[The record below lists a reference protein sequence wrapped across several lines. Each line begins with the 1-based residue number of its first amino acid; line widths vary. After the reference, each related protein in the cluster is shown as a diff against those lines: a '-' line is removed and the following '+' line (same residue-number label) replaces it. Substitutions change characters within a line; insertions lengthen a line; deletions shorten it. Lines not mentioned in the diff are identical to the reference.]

1 MRLPGP
7 VRLFDR
13 PALLA
18 LGLALIAPGRRFP
31 VCDSARRATG
41 STGRR
46 KTTSPI
52 PADAASIARGRHLV
66 EAVAVCT
73 ICHGENLGGKLAFED
88 NFLGRGYT
96 ANLTSGR
103 GGVGRTYSTA
113 DWVRS
118 IRYGVRPDGRG
129 IIFMPSDY
137 FNRISDADLG
147 AIIAYLQS
155 LPPVDNER
163 TAVEINFAARLLI
176 DLGMFGDVVRAA
188 RIDFRAPRPPP
199 PADPGAY
206 LVTLGGCTFCHGP
219 HLTGGQGPEPGA
231 PGGPDLTAGGPLSRW
246 SLADFVRDDAQRRQ
260 SGGPSDRA
268 EIHALA
274 RLPKHDRRRAPVD
287 LAVLAGLAERVP
299 ASRGSRAQAV
309 GIAASLSTSGLQSGN
324 DTQPTQM
331 RRPKA
336 PLTMQ
341 REDDRRSDRETG
353 LSARANRRQRRAR
366 QTRRAATPRSMAP
379 GPPSAG
385 REEIESFGF
394 G

>member
-7 VRLFDR
+7 VRLFNR

-18 LGLALIAPGRRFP
+18 LGLALIALAGVFLL
-31 VCDSARRATG
+31 ALG
-41 STGRR
+41 SPRNR
-46 KTTSPI
+46 LYRPPEDVVAI
-52 PADAASIARGRHLV
+52 PTDAASIARGRHLV

-96 ANLTSGR
+96 ANLTSGH
-103 GGVGRTYSTA
+103 GGVGGAYAAA

-188 RIDFRAPRPPP
+188 RIDFHAQRPPP

-206 LVTLGGCTFCHGP
+206 LVALGGCTFCHGP

-231 PGGPDLTAGGPLSRW
+231 PGGPDLTAGGPLSGW
-246 SLADFVRDDAQRRQ
+246 SLADFVRTMRFGVNPAGHVIEPKYMPWLGYRNMTDDELRSIWLYLRTLP
-260 SGGPSDRA
+260 SGA
-268 EIHALA
+268 A
-274 RLPKHDRRRAPVD
+274 
-287 LAVLAGLAERVP
+287 
-299 ASRGSRAQAV
+299 AQA
-309 GIAASLSTSGLQSGN
+309 GNAASLST
-324 DTQPTQM
+324 
-331 RRPKA
+331 
-336 PLTMQ
+336 
-341 REDDRRSDRETG
+341 
-353 LSARANRRQRRAR
+353 
-366 QTRRAATPRSMAP
+366 TR
-379 GPPSAG
+379 
-385 REEIESFGF
+385 
-394 G
+394 